1 MTSTSPQ
8 NIAVTD
14 GGPALIGQ
22 SIICFAKDW
31 NEDPTSNNHVM
42 RELAKNNRV
51 LWLNSIA
58 TRTPSLTNGRDL
70 RKILHKLVSFF
81 QGAQQVDPHLWVYTP
96 LVLPFPHSRVA
107 MLLNRWILQTSI
119 RILRRRLGM
128 RDFQLWT
135 FLPNVANYLGRLGE
149 SLVVYYC
156 VDEWSM
162 FSYIAERQ
170 TVEAEQQLCRKA
182 DIVFATSH
190 ALVERRRQYNPE
202 THLATHGVDYELFS
216 QALHPS
222 TPIPADLAALPQPVL
237 GFYGTIQDW
246 VDLDLVGYVAARHPE
261 WSIVLIGRVAVDVSA
276 LRQYPNVHFLGRRPH
291 SQLPAYCRGLAV
303 GLLPQKVNDLTLH
316 MNPIKLREYLCA
328 GLPVVATALP
338 EVNYYRDQCYVAQS
352 YQEFESAVA
361 DALRSDSPQRRQQRN
376 QSMQVE
382 TWELKVRHVSAQ
394 VMRVKA
400 AQCARKPN
408 SVRV

>member
-1 MTSTSPQ
+1 MMLRQ
-8 NIAVTD
+8 NTAAAVD
-14 GGPALIGQ
+14 GQAMIGQ
-22 SIICFAKDW
+22 NIICFAKDW

-42 RELAKNNRV
+42 CELAKNNRV
-51 LWLNSIA
+51 LWLNSIS

-70 RKILHKLVSFF
+70 RKIVSKLLSFF
-81 QGAQQVDPHLWVYTP
+81 QGARQVDRQLWVYTP
-96 LVLPFPHSRVA
+96 LVLPFPHSRLA
-107 MLLNRWILQTSI
+107 TLLNRWILQISI
-119 RILRRRLGM
+119 RMLRHRMGM
-128 RDFQLWT
+128 HDFQLWT
-135 FLPNVANYLGRLGE
+135 FLPNVADYLGRLGE
-149 SLVVYYC
+149 SLAVYYC
-156 VDEWSM
+156 VDEWSK

-170 TVEAEQQLCRKA
+170 TVAAEQQLCRKA

-216 QALHPS
+216 QALDRD
-222 TPIPADLAALPQPVL
+222 TPVPADLAALPQPVL

-246 VDLDLVGYVAARHPE
+246 VDLELIGYLAARHPE

-291 SQLPAYCRGLAV
+291 HQLPAYCKGLAV

-338 EVNYYRDQCYVAQS
+338 EVNHYRDHCYIAQN
-352 YQEFESAVA
+352 YQEFESAIA
-361 DALRSDSPQRRQQRN
+361 DALRNDSPQRRLQRN
-376 QSMQVE
+376 QAMRAE
-382 TWELKVRHVSAQ
+382 TWELKVRQVSAQ

-400 AQCARKPN
+400 AQCARKSN
-408 SVRV
+408 SARA

>member
-1 MTSTSPQ
+1 M
-8 NIAVTD
+8 V
-14 GGPALIGQ
+14 GQ

-51 LWLNSIA
+51 LWLNSIS

-70 RKILHKLVSFF
+70 RKIFHKLVSFF
-81 QGAQQVDPHLWVYTP
+81 QGAQQVDRQLWVYTP

-107 MLLNRWILQTSI
+107 TLLNRWILQTSI
-119 RILRRRLGM
+119 CILRHRLGM

-135 FLPNVANYLGRLGE
+135 FLPNVAQYLGRLGE
-149 SLVVYYC
+149 SLTVYYC
-156 VDEWSM
+156 VDEWSK

-190 ALVERRRQYNPE
+190 ALVERRLQYNPE

-216 QALHPS
+216 QALHPN
-222 TPIPADLAALPQPVL
+222 TPVPADVAALPQPVL

-246 VDLDLVGYVAARHPE
+246 VDLDLLSYLAARHPE
-261 WSIVLIGRVAVDVSA
+261 WSIVLIGRIAVDVSA
-276 LRQYPNVHFLGRRPH
+276 LRRYPNVHFLGRRSH
-291 SQLPAYCRGLAV
+291 HQLPAYCKGFAV

-328 GLPVVATALP
+328 GLPVVSTALP
-338 EVNYYRDQCYVAQS
+338 EVNYYRDRCFIAQT
-352 YQEFESAVA
+352 YQEFEASIAE
-361 DALRSDSPQRRQQRN
+361 ALRRDSPQLRLQRN
-376 QSMQVE
+376 RTMQVE
-382 TWELKVRHVSAQ
+382 TWESKVKQVSAQ

-400 AQCARKPN
+400 AQCARKSN